1 MELRKLTHDR
11 VIDKLINNRKIV
23 VACLEL
29 VSPIFFFV
37 YFLFIGFPWP
47 YILFMLSIHI
57 ISLIFDIKEKQKK
70 LGHLFGIVFNSI
82 YLIMIL
88 GFITYLTNNDFNTSQ
103 YPAGE
108 KEFRTGIFNFV
119 LVILAEIFNTMTAIV
134 LLINVKKF

>member
-37 YFLFIGFPWP
+37 YFLFIGFPWL